1 VKLGFAH
8 AEICVLMRKNKKW
21 KNLFMCIV
29 VVQRYWGF
37 GCKVLMVNDKFVLV
51 DFFLVVF

>member
-51 DFFLVVF
+51 DFFFW